1 MPQNKSRKGIKSIG
15 RKVNLGKPPRKNWG
29 ENNKN
34 GRAYGSSPQTNESQK
49 MSNQQKTDYLAEMRQ
64 HRLDDESKGIK
75 RLDNEKTID
84 HLLHDKNL
92 NEYERLEAVKRK
104 AQ

>member
-1 MPQNKSRKGIKSIG
+1 M
-15 RKVNLGKPPRKNWG
+15 GKPPRKNWG
-29 ENNKN
+29 EPNQ
-34 GRAYGSSPQTNESQK
+34 RVYGVSSPQTNESIK
-49 MSNQQKTDYLAEMRQ
+49 ASNLKQKTDYLAEMRQ

-75 RLDNEKTID
+75 RLDNEKTIE

-104 AQ
+104 AQQIEGRA